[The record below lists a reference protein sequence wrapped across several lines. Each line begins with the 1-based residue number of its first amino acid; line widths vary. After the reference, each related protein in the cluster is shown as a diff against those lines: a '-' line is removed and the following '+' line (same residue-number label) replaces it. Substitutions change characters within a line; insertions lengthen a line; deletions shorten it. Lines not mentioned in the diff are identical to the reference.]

1 MVVARRRVT
10 YRRPEFPGDAG
21 RAKRQNMKL
30 ANPRMDIGLAT
41 NHARAALAF
50 WQNDIGLPF
59 EHTQPIRR
67 GYKQHRHDLCGS
79 ILKIN
84 QVYEPL
90 PDNPPSGYLELLI
103 ARDGITTPQP
113 MRDPDGNG
121 VALVPKGMFGIER
134 IGIRLGVRDVE
145 AYRRFYTQ
153 ALGLKEGGPAGG
165 DGAMTFLAGDTVLIT
180 EPAADAPDDAA
191 FEGTG
196 WRYITF
202 QVFEVD
208 REHAHVLAHGGREA
222 RAPVTLGTT
231 ARISMV
237 RDPDGHWIELSQ
249 RASLTGSLEPIA

>member
-1 MVVARRRVT
+1 
-10 YRRPEFPGDAG
+10 
-21 RAKRQNMKL
+21 MKL
-30 ANPRMDIGLAT
+30 AKPRIDIGFAT
-41 NHARAALAF
+41 NHAPAALAF
-50 WQNDIGLPF
+50 WQNEIGLPF
-59 EHTQPIRR
+59 DHTQPIRR

-103 ARDGITTPQP
+103 ARDDIAAPRP
-113 MRDPDGNG
+113 MTDPEGNR
-121 VALVPKGMFGIER
+121 VTLVPRGTFGIER

-145 AYRRFYTQ
+145 AHRRFYLE
-153 ALGLKEGGPAGG
+153 ALGLAQGESAG
-165 DGAMTFLAGDTVLIT
+165 GAMTFLAGDTVLIV
-180 EPAADAPDDAA
+180 ERAADAPDDSA
-191 FEGTG
+191 FDGKG

-222 RAPVTLGTT
+222 RAPASLGTT

-237 RDPDGHWIELSQ
+237 RDPDGNWIELSQ
-249 RASLTGSLEPIA
+249 RASLTGTLEASIA